1 MKITLFTL
9 FICLA
14 AAGCKKCYTCTG
26 YSQSPNTREFC
37 KGTPEYESLNRG
49 GILTDYNGQELR
61 CH

>member
-1 MKITLFTL
+1 MKATLFTL

-37 KGTPEYESLNRG
+37 KGSSEYDVLKRNAT
-49 GILTDYNGQELR
+49 LTDYNGQEIS
-61 CH
+61 CK